1 MLDIMDKNNVKIA
14 VGCLL
19 HDIGKVLFRYNDGR
33 NHALSGADFLA
44 KQAGVVDKDI
54 LEQVKYHH
62 AALLK
67 NSGVAE
73 KSLAYISYIADN
85 IAAAADR
92 RSINESGSGFVRNL
106 PLASIFNL
114 LNGNAEHKHYQCAL
128 LDSDDIQYPTDAEI
142 CYDESFYGRCINNI
156 LTALQGID
164 YCAEYVNSLLA
175 ILEANLSFVPSSTSL
190 KEVADVSL
198 YDHMKMTAAFGG
210 CIYQYLSENQA
221 DNYKETLFNQAEQ
234 FYAEK
239 AFLLYSMDI
248 SGIQDFIYNISSKG
262 ALKSLRA
269 RSFYLELI
277 MEYMA
282 DELLERVGLSRAN
295 LLYCGGGHAYVL
307 LPNTEAVKQKMAD
320 FAKDMNC
327 FFLQNFATEL
337 YLAVGVAQCSANEL
351 KNMPD
356 GAYSAVFRQAANAV
370 SACKANR
377 YAAEEI
383 LALNA
388 GRQADAQRE
397 CRSCRRV
404 DLLNE
409 DSDCAICAALKNFSN
424 AIQTKDFFVVV
435 TANENAN
442 LLPLPDGRY
451 LLAETEAELLLRLQR
466 NQNYVRSYCKN
477 KLYTGVN
484 LATKLW
490 VGDYKN
496 GDTFEELAAQAA
508 GVERLGV
515 LRADVD
521 NLGQAFVHGFESAE
535 NGSKYNTVS
544 RTATFSRKLSIFFKR
559 HVNKLLQNGVYYLNA
574 DNEQGKRYA
583 AVVYSGGDDV
593 FIVGAWDDIL
603 GFAVDLHKSLSEFSQ
618 QTLSISAGIGIYPP
632 TYPIAAMARETG
644 ILEEAA
650 KGYPGKNAVAL
661 FDESGTYS
669 WNDFVN
675 GVLAEKYGC
684 LADFF
689 DNNDKRGKAFLYH
702 LLEYIRNS
710 AEKINIAR
718 FAYTLARLEPDQR
731 ASQEEKQQY
740 RSFAKKMYQW
750 IGREEDRKQLITA
763 IYIYVY
769 SIRDEQEGK

>member
-1 MLDIMDKNNVKIA
+1 M
-14 VGCLL
+14 L

-73 KSLAYISYIADN
+73 KSLAYISYIADK

-92 RSINESGSGFVRNL
+92 RSINESGNGFVRNL

-190 KEVADVSL
+190 KEVADISL

-424 AIQTKDFFVVV
+424 
-435 TANENAN
+435 
-442 LLPLPDGRY
+442 
-451 LLAETEAELLLRLQR
+451 
-466 NQNYVRSYCKN
+466 C
-477 KLYTGVN
+477 
-484 LATKLW
+484 
-490 VGDYKN
+490 
-496 GDTFEELAAQAA
+496 
-508 GVERLGV
+508 
-515 LRADVD
+515 
-521 NLGQAFVHGFESAE
+521 
-535 NGSKYNTVS
+535 
-544 RTATFSRKLSIFFKR
+544 
-559 HVNKLLQNGVYYLNA
+559 
-574 DNEQGKRYA
+574 
-583 AVVYSGGDDV
+583 
-593 FIVGAWDDIL
+593 
-603 GFAVDLHKSLSEFSQ
+603 
-618 QTLSISAGIGIYPP
+618 
-632 TYPIAAMARETG
+632 M
-644 ILEEAA
+644 
-650 KGYPGKNAVAL
+650 
-661 FDESGTYS
+661 
-669 WNDFVN
+669 
-675 GVLAEKYGC
+675 C
-684 LADFF
+684 
-689 DNNDKRGKAFLYH
+689 
-702 LLEYIRNS
+702 
-710 AEKINIAR
+710 
-718 FAYTLARLEPDQR
+718 
-731 ASQEEKQQY
+731 
-740 RSFAKKMYQW
+740 
-750 IGREEDRKQLITA
+750 
-763 IYIYVY
+763 
-769 SIRDEQEGK
+769 